1 MTLVELARK
10 LRPLIEKAA
19 AALDDQEA
27 SNGVD
32 LFQKLKNNG
41 ALIKGGT
48 RINWRGHLKRAAA
61 DLWDTETNDPDHA
74 PTLWEDIPYING
86 VRIIPEVITATMA
99 FKMDELGWWEG
110 HVYRS
115 KRNGNT
121 FPPSVTPE
129 WWELVE

>member
-32 LFQKLKNNG
+32 LFPKLKQNG
-41 ALIKGGT
+41 ALIRGGT
-48 RINWRGHLKRAAA
+48 RINWRGQLKRAAV

-74 PTLWEDIPYING
+74 PNMWEDIAYING
-86 VRIIPEVITATMA
+86 VRIIPEVITATLA
-99 FKMDELGWWEG
+99 FALDELGWWED

-121 FPPSVTPE
+121 YPPSVTPE